1 MAEYKNP
8 YLKDLSKEELE
19 IYEKIKPLLKGM
31 SYKSFCRVLN
41 ALDSNCKHFA
51 IISSE

>member
-19 IYEKIKPLLKGM
+19 IYEKIKPLLKGAK
-31 SYKSFCRVLN
+31 YKSFCNIFLT
-41 ALDSNCKHFA
+41 LQSHFKETA
-51 IISSE
+51 IISS